1 MAYLLTIY
9 SDDLKTIK
17 RDWKSFFDYIL
28 VDAQKP
34 LFFAEGTT
42 LRIIDPNTGSMKLGS
57 YAGQLQQNEVY
68 SGGNH
73 TNKSLMNIYDS
84 LSSFFVKGSCEVVSK
99 LIGSMGKDV
108 LYVGDHIFG
117 DIIKSKKQK
126 AWRTMLVVPELNHEL
141 KVFHDKRD
149 LFNTLE
155 ALDTSISE
163 LLRSFDMTSNQG
175 PDAVIK
181 IKHKIQVNIIL
192 MKILLLSFFF
202 CFRNVRMNLI

>member
-1 MAYLLTIY
+1 MTYLLTNY
-9 SDDLKTIK
+9 SDHSNTTN
-17 RDWKSFFDYIL
+17 RDWKSYFDFII

-42 LRIIDPNTGSMKLGS
+42 LRIIDPQTGSMKLGT

-68 SGGNH
+68 SG
-73 TNKSLMNIYDS
+73 
-84 LSSFFVKGSCEVVSK
+84 GSCEVVSK

-141 KVFHDKRD
+141 KVFHEKRD

-175 PDAVIK
+175 PDAVTK
-181 IKHKIQVNIIL
+181 IKQKIQVKKEKQIFTEVYFS
-192 MKILLLSFFF
+192 LLFN
-202 CFRNVRMNLI
+202 RNVHMNWI